1 MIEARRVTYEY
12 PGVRALDD
20 VSFSL
25 PPRSITALV
34 GPNGAGK
41 TTLLRCLAALEEP
54 LAGEIRVDGVDVRRN
69 PRLCHQRIG
78 YLSDFFGLY
87 DELSARRCLLYAA
100 GARGI
105 PPPERAAAAER
116 AAERLGLVEHLE
128 ARAGELSRGLRQRLA
143 IAQAL
148 LHEPRV
154 LLLDEPAAGLDPDAR
169 HSLSLL
175 FRELEARG
183 MTLLVS
189 SHILA
194 ELEEYCSH
202 ILILRAGRI
211 VEHRALAE
219 LAGPRR
225 ELRLALAAPAPAL
238 LEILRELP
246 GVERPRLEGPLEARF
261 EFDGDAAAQH
271 ALLRRLLDAGL
282 AVCALAE
289 EKANLQEVYRAR
301 LRAESGGGPA

>member
-1 MIEARRVTYEY
+1 MIEAHHVTFEY

-20 VSFSL
+20 VGFSL

-87 DELSARRCLLYAA
+87 DELTARRCLLYAA

-105 PPPERAAAAER
+105 PPPERDAAVARAAAR
-116 AAERLGLVEHLE
+116 LDLAALLD
-128 ARAGELSRGLRQRLA
+128 ARTGELSRGQRQRVA
-143 IAQAL
+143 IAQAI

-169 HSLSLL
+169 HALSAL
-175 FRELEARG
+175 FRALEAQG

-194 ELEEYCSH
+194 ELDEYCSH
-202 ILILRAGRI
+202 ILILRQGRI
-211 VEHRALAE
+211 VEHRALGE

-225 ELRLALAAPAPAL
+225 TLRLALAAPVPDLAAAL
-238 LEILRELP
+238 GALP
-246 GVERPRLEGPLEARF
+246 GVGAPEVAGLEARF
-261 EFDGDAAAQH
+261 EFAGDDAAQH
-271 ALLRRLLDAGL
+271 ALLRRCLELGWP
-282 AVCALAE
+282 VCALAE
-289 EKANLQEVYRAR
+289 EKTNLQEVYRAR
-301 LRAESGGGPA
+301 VRAERDAGAA

>member
-1 MIEARRVTYEY
+1 MIEARHVSFEY
-12 PGVRALDD
+12 PSVRALDD
-20 VSFSL
+20 VGFSL

-54 LAGEIRVDGVDVRRN
+54 LAGEILVDGVDVRRN

-87 DELSARRCLLYAA
+87 DELTVRRCLLYTA

-105 PPPERAAAAER
+105 PPPEREAALSR
-116 AAERLGLVEHLE
+116 AAERLDLAPLLE
-128 ARAGELSRGLRQRLA
+128 ARAGELSRGQRQRVA
-143 IAQAL
+143 IAQAI

-169 HSLSLL
+169 LSLSAL
-175 FRELEARG
+175 FRALEAQG

-194 ELEEYCSH
+194 ELDEYCSH
-202 ILILRAGRI
+202 MLILREGRI
-211 VEHRALAE
+211 VEHRALGE

-225 ELRLALAAPAPAL
+225 ALRLSLAAPVPGFAEAL
-238 LEILRELP
+238 RALP
-246 GVERPRLEGPLEARF
+246 GVAALAVDGLEARF
-261 EFDGDAAAQH
+261 EFSGDLGAQH
-271 ALLRRLLDAGL
+271 ALLRRCLELGWP
-282 AVCALAE
+282 VCALAE

-301 LRAESGGGPA
+301 VCAERGAEPA

>member
-1 MIEARRVTYEY
+1 MIEAQHVTFDY
-12 PGVRALDD
+12 PGTRALDD
-20 VSFSL
+20 VSFAL

-54 LAGEIRVDGVDVRRN
+54 LAGSIHVDGVDVRRN

-87 DELSARRCLLYAA
+87 DELGVRRCLAHAA
-100 GARGI
+100 GMRGI
-105 PPPERAAAAER
+105 PAPERDAAIVR
-116 AAERLGLVEHLE
+116 AATRLGLADRLD

-143 IAQAL
+143 IAQAI

-169 HSLSLL
+169 HDLAQL
-175 FRELEARG
+175 FRSLEAQG

-194 ELEEYCSH
+194 ELEEYSSR
-202 ILILRAGRI
+202 ILILRGGRI

-219 LAGPRR
+219 MAGPRR
-225 ELRLALAAPAPAL
+225 LLRLALAEPSPRLLEAL
-238 LEILRELP
+238 LASP
-246 GVERPRLEGPLEARF
+246 GVERPEVEGREARF
-261 EFDGDAAAQH
+261 EFSGDAAAQH
-271 ALLRRLLDAGL
+271 ALLRRWLDAGL
-282 AVCALAE
+282 SVCALAE
-289 EKANLQEVYRAR
+289 ERANLQEVYRAR
-301 LRAESGGGPA
+301 VRAEGGGGAA